1 MAQQPAAAATTSKP
15 PQKLQ
20 HIDQLRGVAIILVV
34 ITHVAVNAT
43 HINGFVQQILL
54 LGRIGVQLFFFLSA
68 YTLCLSMSARH
79 DENHVSNFYIRRFF
93 RIAPLYYV
101 GIALYFLLDVNG
113 LLKPHYYQPPGV
125 DYTAFN
131 ILCNVFF
138 IHGFVDKANN
148 TIVPGGW
155 SIGTEMV
162 FYVVFPAIFA
172 LFTRVKKPVY
182 FILPLLALVLAHV
195 YVAVC
200 YLIYHQEVFTN
211 HFFYAS
217 IFNEMPVFI
226 IGISFFF
233 LDRLKDIKFS
243 NVVSAVCFLGLFL
256 LAMYLL
262 FTLKNNITLPIFIA
276 GISFIFLFTL
286 FKQAQFKIPLLTRIG
301 QLSYSIYIFHFVFAY
316 TVSTKI
322 SSALGLRVNVNL
334 IFLINLVQAIFLSM
348 LVAIISE
355 KLVEKPGINLG
366 KALIK
371 RINGTRTEKNT

>member
-1 MAQQPAAAATTSKP
+1 MAQQPVTASTSKP
-15 PQKLQ
+15 TQKLQ
-20 HIDQLRGVAIILVV
+20 HIDQLRGVAILLVI
-34 ITHVAVNAT
+34 ITHVALNAT
-43 HINGFVQQILL
+43 HINGQLQQILL

-79 DENHVSNFYIRRFF
+79 DENHLSNFYIRRFF

-101 GIALYFLLDVNG
+101 GIFLYFLLDANG
-113 LLKPHYYQPPGV
+113 LLKPHFSDLPGA
-125 DYTAFN
+125 DYTLTN
-131 ILCNVFF
+131 ILCNIFF
-138 IHGFVDKANN
+138 IHGFVDSANN

-172 LFTRVKKPVY
+172 LYTRVKKPVY

-195 YVAVC
+195 YVAAC

-217 IFNEMPVFI
+217 IFNEIPVFI

-233 LDRLKDIKFS
+233 LDRLRAVKFS
-243 NVVSAVCFLGLFL
+243 NIVSAISFSGLFL

-262 FTLKNNITLPIFIA
+262 FTLKNNISLPIFIA

-286 FKQAQFKIPLLTRIG
+286 FRQAQFQIPLLTRIG

-316 TVSTKI
+316 TVASQI
-322 SSALGLRVNVNL
+322 SKALGLRVNINL
-334 IFLINLVQAIFLSM
+334 VFLINLVQAVFLSM

-371 RINGTRTEKNT
+371 RLNNRP